1 MNPTA
6 DELGLATGPREG
18 DAPVKDRLTTTLFL
32 AALFHGIVILG
43 VTFAV
48 PRGSGSPTPTLEV
61 LILTGPELKAADNPT
76 AQYLAQRN
84 QIGTGTTDE
93 RVRPA
98 NPASSPLAANQDG
111 VPDGNGAE
119 YREAVSGQRATEFVS
134 SRSDRTEVAFRSG
147 EDRPAQQ
154 AEAPRALA
162 QTSPSP
168 IATNATDN
176 MLRLRGRQDGKYEVI
191 PNTRESKIAPYLDAW
206 RRKVER
212 LGTMNFPQIARG
224 RDAAT
229 GNPVLEVAI
238 GADGKLNGSS
248 VRRSSGRKDLDQA
261 AQSILRLASPF
272 DPFPPELRKQYDELR
287 FAYEWQFLDGN
298 VGRGTVSVSAGEVRR

>member
-1 MNPTA
+1 MTSQAN
-6 DELGLATGPREG
+6 ELGLSL
-18 DAPVKDRLTTTLFL
+18 DASAGSTPVKDRLTTTLFL

-43 VTFAV
+43 VTFAA
-48 PRGSGSPTPTLEV
+48 PLASRSPTPTLEV
-61 LILTGPELKAADNPT
+61 LILTGPDVKAADNPT

-84 QIGTGTTDE
+84 QVGTGTTRE
-93 RVRPA
+93 RVRAA
-98 NPASSPLAANQDG
+98 NPASSPVPTSQEG

-119 YREAVSGQRATEFVS
+119 YREAVMGERATEYIS

-147 EDRPAQQ
+147 EDRPAQT

-162 QTSPSP
+162 QTAPSP
-168 IATNATDN
+168 IATSATDN
-176 MLRLRGRQDGKYEVI
+176 MLRLRGREDGQYEVI
-191 PNTRESKIAPYLDAW
+191 PNTRESKVAPYLDAW
-206 RRKVER
+206 RRKIER

-238 GADGKLNGSS
+238 AADGTLKSS
-248 VRRSSGRKDLDQA
+248 IVRRSSGRKDLDQA

-272 DPFPPELRKQYDELR
+272 DPFPAELRKQYDELR
-287 FAYEWQFLDGN
+287 FAYEWQFLDG
-298 VGRGTVSVSAGEVRR
+298 GIGQGTLTVPASR

>member
-1 MNPTA
+1 MSATV
-6 DELGLATGPREG
+6 DESLSAGPHEGL
-18 DAPVKDRLTTTLFL
+18 APVKDRLTTTLFL

-43 VTFAV
+43 VTFAG
-48 PRGSGSPTPTLEV
+48 PRSSAPSTPTLEV
-61 LILTGPELKAADNPT
+61 LILTGSDLQAADNPT

-84 QIGTGTTDE
+84 QVGTGTTDE

-98 NPASSPLAANQDG
+98 NPASSPLAADQDG
-111 VPDGNGAE
+111 LPDGNGSD
-119 YREAVSGQRATEFVS
+119 YREAVSGQRATEFIT
-134 SRSDRTEVAFRSG
+134 SRSERSEVTFRSG
-147 EDRPAQQ
+147 DDVPAQQ
-154 AEAPRALA
+154 AEVPRALA
-162 QTSPSP
+162 SASPSP
-168 IATNATDN
+168 IATHATDN

-224 RDAAT
+224 RGAAT
-229 GNPVLEVAI
+229 GNPVLEVII
-238 GADGKLNGSS
+238 GADGKLNGSI

-272 DPFPPELRKQYDELR
+272 DPFPAELRKQYDELR
-287 FAYEWQFLDGN
+287 FAYEWQFLDGA
-298 VGRGTVSVSAGEVRR
+298 VGEGTVAVPASAVRE